1 MAGEGRWGDPA
12 AREQWVREWVADP
25 SHLQRK
31 NSNADWVGYQRA
43 HAGDYEVL
51 LISAS
56 GKPVWADGLVLD
68 AETNVVAVDAK
79 FVDKPNQRS
88 MYEGGRPEFLLRD
101 FDAEMVRYAG
111 VIANTDNPVSELRI
125 VASTEKAA
133 EFLGARARD
142 IMGPDVS
149 LNVRVE
155 LTAPGEAPTPTV
167 TPAPPSADL
176 APSPPK
182 APMKAPAG
190 GLPMELILERELSRM
205 TDAQVAEVARKA
217 VEQYPYG
224 RPPWMAPL
232 ERRVQMPPPKP
243 VPGTEVYP
251 TPAEMKATLKA
262 AVAKMSPDEIAVAS
276 TKARALHPHGQFPD
290 WMEPLTEA
298 MPPLPPPPPPPP
310 ISPESMEASQRAAD
324 SVKRNW
330 PNASEAAD
338 RAPMPKRRSAP
349 RPKPAK
355 ALGKVLRRK

>member
-1 MAGEGRWGDPA
+1 MGDNRWGDAA
-12 AREQWVREWVADP
+12 AREQWVRDWVADP
-25 SHLQRK
+25 AHLKRE
-31 NSNADWVGYQRA
+31 NRDADWVHYQRA
-43 HAGDYEVL
+43 HAGDHEVL
-51 LISAS
+51 VYPAGGSPED
-56 GKPVWADGLVLD
+56 GVWADGLVLD
-68 AETNVVAVDAK
+68 SDRFAVVVDAK
-79 FVDKPNQRS
+79 FVTRS
-88 MYEGGRPEFLLRD
+88 DGRAMYEGGRPDFLYEKLDGEF
-101 FDAEMVRYAG
+101 ERYAA
-111 VIANTDNPVSELRI
+111 VIADPENPISELRI
-125 VASTEKAA
+125 VTSTEKAA
-133 EFLGARARD
+133 EFLGARARGV
-142 IMGPDVS
+142 MGPDVS
-149 LNVRVE
+149 VDVRVE
-155 LTAPGEAPTPTV
+155 VTAPGEAPTPSVSPT
-167 TPAPPSADL
+167 PPSADL
-176 APSPPK
+176 APSKP
-182 APMKAPAG
+182 APAKAG
-190 GLPMELILERELSRM
+190 GLPMEEILERELLRM

-217 VEQYPYG
+217 VAQYPYG

-290 WMEPLTEA
+290 WMEPLTDV